1 LIAGFG
7 LEEEFLG
14 VSAVTEKCDDGAQD
28 GDDGDGNG
36 DRNGERVMV
45 RVFFLFG
52 ELDAFGHFVG
62 ASFRCFVLKDYLTEL
77 AGE

>member
-1 LIAGFG
+1 MT
-7 LEEEFLG
+7 EE
-14 VSAVTEKCDDGAQD
+14 SNDGAED
-28 GDDGDGNG
+28 GDDGDGHG
-36 DRNGERVMV
+36 DGDGERVMV